1 MTYGIAK
8 QNKNRAGKAYI
19 IYVSAHSLCP
29 PLNSPETLMPFIK
42 EEKHS

>member
-1 MTYGIAK
+1 MAL
-8 QNKNRAGKAYI
+8 QNKIKTELAKAYI